1 MVLRCT
7 RLERIFACRFSTSGL
22 VFRRHASLFTD
33 SPHPEQSTHL
43 PDTVHPP
50 PRPKVAEYLRYV
62 AQNSEVT
69 LEDLES
75 FRPQSHS
82 PVGSTEYEAEYE
94 ALIAKLHRSFTAVQ
108 LRKFLNLYGIRV
120 SKQIRKREAA
130 LTIIEKKW
138 DWPSLAQS
146 QKLARSRKEISTSGK
161 LLARFA
167 VWLFL
172 QGIPSSSIG
181 SSSSLPASRKRFG
194 SEFLNVEP

>member
-1 MVLRCT
+1 
-7 RLERIFACRFSTSGL
+7 
-22 VFRRHASLFTD
+22 
-33 SPHPEQSTHL
+33 
-43 PDTVHPP
+43 
-50 PRPKVAEYLRYV
+50 
-62 AQNSEVT
+62 VT

-161 LLARFA
+161 LLAKFA

-181 SSSSLPASRKRFG
+181 SSSSLSASWKRFG